1 MRWVL
6 GQTSMAL
13 RVTAVL
19 FTHSMDRHRIA
30 LILKAIAIAT
40 TSEVKRHRRPRVR
53 PSVVRRPS
61 CSDSD
66 DRGEIMLRCG
76 ISSGSLRSPIW
87 PSISLS
93 ALLLRPSPGAAP
105 GAARRHH
112 HRTRPTPTRPRP
124 PRRHHCTGCFAVV
137 RVCSTVVG
145 LIARR
150 IGNLRR
156 AAL

>member
-1 MRWVL
+1 MRWV
-6 GQTSMAL
+6 GTNVDG
-13 RVTAVL
+13 VTRNRRPIYSL
-19 FTHSMDRHRIA
+19 DGSPSHRTNIKGHRHRYNERDEE
-30 LILKAIAIAT
+30 T
-40 TSEVKRHRRPRVR
+40 PPSTR

-93 ALLLRPSPGAAP
+93 ALLLRPSFP
-105 GAARRHH
+105 RRHH